1 MCQQLNV
8 TLIIIDSLAGAIRN
22 EYDVKS
28 SKEMKER
35 TSKLFDFSSR
45 LKRLADSYR
54 IAIVVVNQVT
64 SGGFSDKQESLNLLR
79 NTDSNFFS
87 NNSTIPALGL
97 AWSHCINTRIMLRK
111 DDNATR
117 SILTMSDVDK
127 ENIRRQIAMYNDTDA
142 STTNDNDDEEKKIDN
157 EITPNN
163 DMNMILNNQNND
175 TTNDTNTT
183 HNNTNDTNTN
193 DTNNNTDT
201 NTNDTNTNDT
211 NKVNPMD
218 VHDSVVYSTK
228 SVRYFT
234 LEFSPTRPSKTIQ
247 YEITSDGVRGVHTL
261 QEFGAKF

>member
-64 SGGFSDKQESLNLLR
+64 SGGFSDKQESLNLLK

-87 NNSTIPALGL
+87 HNSTIPALGL

-111 DDNATR
+111 DDNAIR

-127 ENIRRQIAMYNDTDA
+127 ENIRRQIAIYNDTDA
-142 STTNDNDDEEKKIDN
+142 STTNDNDDDEEKKIDN

-163 DMNMILNNQNND
+163 NMMMNTKQNNQNIDNTTDTND
-175 TTNDTNTT
+175 NTNDNTNDTND
-183 HNNTNDTNTN
+183 NNDNTNDTNTN
-193 DTNNNTDT
+193 
-201 NTNDTNTNDT
+201 NDT
-211 NKVNPMD
+211 NKMNPMD

-247 YEITSDGVRGVHTL
+247 YEITSDGIRGVHTL